1 MNKNIQIA
9 LLQKVC
15 QTFNL
20 ALSEVIEKIAVML
33 EEAAEINEGDSNQVS
48 CAQMT
53 LSPKILIQYATP
65 ASFNIEVRVPAKRIE
80 TVCGESSDSFQLDAN
95 GEEVADGQEDLP
107 GMEENE

>member
-20 ALSEVIEKIAVML
+20 ALSEVIEKIAIML
-33 EEAAEINEGDSNQVS
+33 EGDSNQVS

-95 GEEVADGQEDLP
+95 GEEVADCQEDLP
-107 GMEENE
+107 GMDGNE